1 MSLREE
7 TLLSKLYFVRCSLL
21 QKAFWQD
28 KAHFKMY
35 APLPQKGME
44 TGMKKFRIWILA
56 ALAAALCL
64 LCGCSAE
71 DFALPHEVQL
81 AVGQQCALAGEL
93 RFTGSLSD
101 ITPQDRAEFAQ
112 AVTDAVVHIAS
123 TDPSVAAVDQDGIVT
138 AVTPG
143 TATVLVSCVDLD
155 FYAEVNINVMEA
167 ATPESAALATPETA
181 AQSTPETATPESA
194 EPATPEYAASPET
207 AIPETATPERAAP
220 ATPETAA
227 TPQTATPETATP
239 ESAAPATP
247 ESAATPETA
256 KTATPETAAPLKMPR
271 ATEAPAATREETTAA
286 DEKTREPF
294 REFLK
299 KAGSTVANF
308 LGWLFD
314 KSKTTG

>member
-1 MSLREE
+1 
-7 TLLSKLYFVRCSLL
+7 
-21 QKAFWQD
+21 
-28 KAHFKMY
+28 MY

-123 TDPSVAAVDQDGIVT
+123 TDPSVAAVDQDGNVT

-155 FYAEVNINVMEA
+155 FYAEVNINVVEA

-194 EPATPEYAASPET
+194 EPATPESA
-207 AIPETATPERAAP
+207 ATPE
-220 ATPETAA
+220 
-227 TPQTATPETATP
+227 TATPETATP

-256 KTATPETAAPLKMPR
+256 KTATSESAALATPETAAQSTPETATPETAAPPKMPR

-308 LGWLFD
+308 FGGLFD
-314 KSKTTG
+314 KSKSTG

>member
-1 MSLREE
+1 
-7 TLLSKLYFVRCSLL
+7 
-21 QKAFWQD
+21 
-28 KAHFKMY
+28 MY

-123 TDPSVAAVDQDGIVT
+123 TDPSVAAVDQDGNVT

-155 FYAEVNINVMEA
+155 FYAEVNINVVEA

-194 EPATPEYAASPET
+194 
-207 AIPETATPERAAP
+207 AP
-220 ATPETAA
+220 ATPETATPESAESA
-227 TPQTATPETATP
+227 TPETAATLETAIPETATP

-256 KTATPETAAPLKMPR
+256 KTATPETAAPPKMPR
-271 ATEAPAATREETTAA
+271 ATEAPAATQEETTAA

-308 LGWLFD
+308 FGGLFD

>member
-1 MSLREE
+1 
-7 TLLSKLYFVRCSLL
+7 
-21 QKAFWQD
+21 
-28 KAHFKMY
+28 MY

-123 TDPSVAAVDQDGIVT
+123 TDPSVAAVDQDGNVT

-155 FYAEVNINVMEA
+155 FYAEVNINVVET
-167 ATPESAALATPETA
+167 ATPESATLATPETA
-181 AQSTPETATPESA
+181 AQSTPETATLES
-194 EPATPEYAASPET
+194 
-207 AIPETATPERAAP
+207 AAP
-220 ATPETAA
+220 ATPETA
-227 TPQTATPETATP
+227 ATP

-271 ATEAPAATREETTAA
+271 ATEAPAATQEETTAA

-308 LGWLFD
+308 FGGLFD
-314 KSKTTG
+314 QSKSTG

>member
-1 MSLREE
+1 
-7 TLLSKLYFVRCSLL
+7 
-21 QKAFWQD
+21 
-28 KAHFKMY
+28 MY
-35 APLPQKGME
+35 APLPQKGTE

-123 TDPSVAAVDQDGIVT
+123 TDPSVAAVDQDGNVT

-155 FYAEVNINVMEA
+155 FYAEVNINVVEA

-181 AQSTPETATPESA
+181 AQ
-194 EPATPEYAASPET
+194 
-207 AIPETATPERAAP
+207 
-220 ATPETAA
+220 
-227 TPQTATPETATP
+227 ATPETATP

-247 ESAATPETA
+247 ETATPESA
-256 KTATPETAAPLKMPR
+256 EPATPETAA
-271 ATEAPAATREETTAA
+271 TPAVSYTHLTLPTNSR
-286 DEKTREPF
+286 
-294 REFLK
+294 
-299 KAGSTVANF
+299 V
-308 LGWLFD
+308 
-314 KSKTTG
+314 

>member
-1 MSLREE
+1 
-7 TLLSKLYFVRCSLL
+7 
-21 QKAFWQD
+21 
-28 KAHFKMY
+28 MY

-123 TDPSVAAVDQDGIVT
+123 TDPSVAAVDQDGNVT

-155 FYAEVNINVMEA
+155 FYAEVNINVVEA
-167 ATPESAALATPETA
+167 ATPESAAFATPETA
-181 AQSTPETATPESA
+181 AQATPETATPESAAPATPETAATPESAVPATPETAAQATPETATPESA
-194 EPATPEYAASPET
+194 EPATPETAAPET
-207 AIPETATPERAAP
+207 AI
-220 ATPETAA
+220 
-227 TPQTATPETATP
+227 PETATP

-256 KTATPETAAPLKMPR
+256 KTATPETAAPPKIPR

-308 LGWLFD
+308 FGGLFD
-314 KSKTTG
+314 KSKSTG

>member
-1 MSLREE
+1 
-7 TLLSKLYFVRCSLL
+7 
-21 QKAFWQD
+21 
-28 KAHFKMY
+28 MY

-56 ALAAALCL
+56 ALAATLCL

-123 TDPSVAAVDQDGIVT
+123 TDPSVAAVDQDGNVT

-155 FYAEVNINVMEA
+155 FYAEVNINVVEA
-167 ATPESAALATPETA
+167 ATPESAAL
-181 AQSTPETATPESA
+181 
-194 EPATPEYAASPET
+194 
-207 AIPETATPERAAP
+207 
-220 ATPETAA
+220 
-227 TPQTATPETATP
+227 ATPETATP

-247 ESAATPETA
+247 ETAATP
-256 KTATPETAAPLKMPR
+256 
-271 ATEAPAATREETTAA
+271 
-286 DEKTREPF
+286 
-294 REFLK
+294 
-299 KAGSTVANF
+299 
-308 LGWLFD
+308 
-314 KSKTTG
+314 

>member
-1 MSLREE
+1 
-7 TLLSKLYFVRCSLL
+7 
-21 QKAFWQD
+21 
-28 KAHFKMY
+28 MY
-35 APLPQKGME
+35 APLPQKGTE

-112 AVTDAVVHIAS
+112 AVTDTVVHIAS
-123 TDPSVAAVDQDGIVT
+123 TDPSVAAVDQDGNVT

-194 EPATPEYAASPET
+194 APATPKPATPETGPVTPET
-207 AIPETATPERAAP
+207 APTPETATPESAEP
-220 ATPETAA
+220 ATSETAA
-227 TPQTATPETATP
+227 TPETTIPETATP

-256 KTATPETAAPLKMPR
+256 KTATPETAAPPKMPR

-308 LGWLFD
+308 FGGLFD

>member
-1 MSLREE
+1 
-7 TLLSKLYFVRCSLL
+7 
-21 QKAFWQD
+21 
-28 KAHFKMY
+28 MY

-101 ITPQDRAEFAQ
+101 ITPQERAEFAQ

-123 TDPSVAAVDQDGIVT
+123 TDPSVAAVDQDGNVT

-155 FYAEVNINVMEA
+155 FYAEVNINVVEA

-181 AQSTPETATPESA
+181 AQATPETATPESAAPATPETATPESA
-194 EPATPEYAASPET
+194 EPATPE
-207 AIPETATPERAAP
+207 TATPE
-220 ATPETAA
+220 
-227 TPQTATPETATP
+227 TATPETATP
-239 ESAAPATP
+239 ESAAPTTP

-286 DEKTREPF
+286 DEKAREPF

-308 LGWLFD
+308 FGGLFD
-314 KSKTTG
+314 QSKSMG

>member
-1 MSLREE
+1 
-7 TLLSKLYFVRCSLL
+7 
-21 QKAFWQD
+21 
-28 KAHFKMY
+28 MY

-101 ITPQDRAEFAQ
+101 ITPQERAEFAQ

-123 TDPSVAAVDQDGIVT
+123 TDPSVAAVDQDGNVT

-155 FYAEVNINVMEA
+155 FYAEVNINVVEA

-181 AQSTPETATPESA
+181 AQATPETATPESAAPATPETATPESA
-194 EPATPEYAASPET
+194 EPATPE
-207 AIPETATPERAAP
+207 TATPE
-220 ATPETAA
+220 
-227 TPQTATPETATP
+227 TATPETATP
-239 ESAAPATP
+239 ESAAPTTP

-256 KTATPETAAPLKMPR
+256 KTATPETAAPPKMPR
-271 ATEAPAATREETTAA
+271 ATEAPTATREETTAA

-308 LGWLFD
+308 FGGLFD

>member
-1 MSLREE
+1 
-7 TLLSKLYFVRCSLL
+7 
-21 QKAFWQD
+21 
-28 KAHFKMY
+28 MY

-123 TDPSVAAVDQDGIVT
+123 TDPSVAAVDQDGNVT

-155 FYAEVNINVMEA
+155 FYAEVNINVVEA

-181 AQSTPETATPESA
+181 AQATPETATPESAAPATPETATPESA
-194 EPATPEYAASPET
+194 EPATPE
-207 AIPETATPERAAP
+207 TATPE
-220 ATPETAA
+220 
-227 TPQTATPETATP
+227 TATPETATP
-239 ESAAPATP
+239 ESAAPTTP

-256 KTATPETAAPLKMPR
+256 KTATPETAAPPEMPR

-308 LGWLFD
+308 FGGLFD
-314 KSKTTG
+314 KSKSTE

>member
-1 MSLREE
+1 
-7 TLLSKLYFVRCSLL
+7 
-21 QKAFWQD
+21 
-28 KAHFKMY
+28 MY

-123 TDPSVAAVDQDGIVT
+123 TDPSVAAVDQDGNVT

-155 FYAEVNINVMEA
+155 FYAEVNINVVEA
-167 ATPESAALATPETA
+167 ATPKSAALATPETA
-181 AQSTPETATPESA
+181 AQATPETATPESA
-194 EPATPEYAASPET
+194 
-207 AIPETATPERAAP
+207 AP
-220 ATPETAA
+220 
-227 TPQTATPETATP
+227 ATPETATP

-256 KTATPETAAPLKMPR
+256 KTATPETAAPPKIPR

-308 LGWLFD
+308 FGGLFD
-314 KSKTTG
+314 KGKTTG

>member
-1 MSLREE
+1 
-7 TLLSKLYFVRCSLL
+7 
-21 QKAFWQD
+21 
-28 KAHFKMY
+28 MY

-123 TDPSVAAVDQDGIVT
+123 TDPSVAAVDQDGNVT

-155 FYAEVNINVMEA
+155 FYAEVNINVVED
-167 ATPESAALATPETA
+167 ATPESAALATPETATPESAAPATPETAATPESAVPVTPETA

-194 EPATPEYAASPET
+194 EPATSET
-207 AIPETATPERAAP
+207 A
-220 ATPETAA
+220 ATPETAI
-227 TPQTATPETATP
+227 PETATP

-256 KTATPETAAPLKMPR
+256 KTATPETAAPPKMPR

-308 LGWLFD
+308 FGGLFD
-314 KSKTTG
+314 KSKSTE

>member
-1 MSLREE
+1 
-7 TLLSKLYFVRCSLL
+7 
-21 QKAFWQD
+21 
-28 KAHFKMY
+28 MY
-35 APLPQKGME
+35 APLLQKGMK

-123 TDPSVAAVDQDGIVT
+123 TDPSVAAVDQDGNVT

-143 TATVLVSCVDLD
+143 TATVLVSCVNLD
-155 FYAEVNINVMEA
+155 FYAEVNINVVEA

-194 EPATPEYAASPET
+194 EPATPE
-207 AIPETATPERAAP
+207 TATPE
-220 ATPETAA
+220 
-227 TPQTATPETATP
+227 TATPETATP

-256 KTATPETAAPLKMPR
+256 KTATPETAAPPKMPR

-308 LGWLFD
+308 FGGLFD
-314 KSKTTG
+314 KSKSMG

>member
-1 MSLREE
+1 
-7 TLLSKLYFVRCSLL
+7 
-21 QKAFWQD
+21 
-28 KAHFKMY
+28 MY

-123 TDPSVAAVDQDGIVT
+123 TDPSVAAVDQDGNVT

-155 FYAEVNINVMEA
+155 FYAEVNINVVEA

-181 AQSTPETATPESA
+181 AQSTPATATPESA
-194 EPATPEYAASPET
+194 EPATPESA
-207 AIPETATPERAAP
+207 ATPE
-220 ATPETAA
+220 
-227 TPQTATPETATP
+227 TATPETATP

-256 KTATPETAAPLKMPR
+256 KTATPESAALATPETAARSTPETATPETAAPPKMPR

-308 LGWLFD
+308 FGGLFD
-314 KSKTTG
+314 KSKSTG

>member
-1 MSLREE
+1 MGEQ
-7 TLLSKLYFVRCSLL
+7 CSLL
-21 QKAFWQD
+21 QKAFWQG
-28 KAHFKMY
+28 KVRFEKG
-35 APLPQKGME
+35 APLPQKGMG

-123 TDPSVAAVDQDGIVT
+123 TDPSVATVDQDGNVT
-138 AVTPG
+138 AVAPG

-155 FYAEVNINVMEA
+155 FYAEVNIDVVEA
-167 ATPESAALATPETA
+167 ATPESAAPATPETAAQATPETATPESAALATPETA
-181 AQSTPETATPESA
+181 ATPESAAPATPETAAQATPETATPES
-194 EPATPEYAASPET
+194 
-207 AIPETATPERAAP
+207 AAP

-227 TPQTATPETATP
+227 TPKTATPETATP

-256 KTATPETAAPLKMPR
+256 KTATPETAAPPKTPI
-271 ATEAPAATREETTAA
+271 ATEAPTVTQEETTAA

-308 LGWLFD
+308 FGGLFD
-314 KSKTTG
+314 KGKTTG

>member
-1 MSLREE
+1 
-7 TLLSKLYFVRCSLL
+7 
-21 QKAFWQD
+21 
-28 KAHFKMY
+28 MY

-123 TDPSVAAVDQDGIVT
+123 TDPSVAAVDQDGNVT

-155 FYAEVNINVMEA
+155 FYAEVNINVVEA

-181 AQSTPETATPESA
+181 AQATPETATPESAAPATPETATPESA
-194 EPATPEYAASPET
+194 EPATPE
-207 AIPETATPERAAP
+207 TATPE
-220 ATPETAA
+220 
-227 TPQTATPETATP
+227 TATPETATP
-239 ESAAPATP
+239 ESAAPTTP

-256 KTATPETAAPLKMPR
+256 KTATPETAAPPKMPR
-271 ATEAPAATREETTAA
+271 ATEAPTATREETTAA

-308 LGWLFD
+308 FGGLFD
-314 KSKTTG
+314 KSKSTE

>member
-1 MSLREE
+1 
-7 TLLSKLYFVRCSLL
+7 
-21 QKAFWQD
+21 
-28 KAHFKMY
+28 MY
-35 APLPQKGME
+35 APLPQKGTE

-123 TDPSVAAVDQDGIVT
+123 TDPSVAAVDQDGNVT

-155 FYAEVNINVMEA
+155 FYAEVNINVVEA
-167 ATPESAALATPETA
+167 ATPESAALATPETATPESAAPATPETAATPESAVPVTPETA

-194 EPATPEYAASPET
+194 EPATPET
-207 AIPETATPERAAP
+207 A
-220 ATPETAA
+220 ATPET
-227 TPQTATPETATP
+227 TIPETATP

-308 LGWLFD
+308 FGGLFD

>member
-1 MSLREE
+1 
-7 TLLSKLYFVRCSLL
+7 
-21 QKAFWQD
+21 
-28 KAHFKMY
+28 MY

-123 TDPSVAAVDQDGIVT
+123 TDPSVAAVDQDGNVT

-155 FYAEVNINVMEA
+155 FYAEVNINVVEA

-194 EPATPEYAASPET
+194 EPATPETATPET
-207 AIPETATPERAAP
+207 AIPETATPESAEP
-220 ATPETAA
+220 ATPE
-227 TPQTATPETATP
+227 TATPETATP

-271 ATEAPAATREETTAA
+271 ETEAPAATREETTAA

-308 LGWLFD
+308 FGGLFD

>member
-1 MSLREE
+1 
-7 TLLSKLYFVRCSLL
+7 
-21 QKAFWQD
+21 
-28 KAHFKMY
+28 MY
-35 APLPQKGME
+35 APLLQKGMK

-123 TDPSVAAVDQDGIVT
+123 TDPSVAAVDQDGNVT

-143 TATVLVSCVDLD
+143 TATVLVSCVNLD
-155 FYAEVNINVMEA
+155 FYAEVNINVVEA

-194 EPATPEYAASPET
+194 EPATPE
-207 AIPETATPERAAP
+207 TATPE
-220 ATPETAA
+220 
-227 TPQTATPETATP
+227 TATPETATP

-256 KTATPETAAPLKMPR
+256 KTATPETAAPPKMPR

-308 LGWLFD
+308 FGGLFD
-314 KSKTTG
+314 KSKTMG

>member
-1 MSLREE
+1 
-7 TLLSKLYFVRCSLL
+7 
-21 QKAFWQD
+21 
-28 KAHFKMY
+28 MY

-101 ITPQDRAEFAQ
+101 ITPQERAEFAQ

-123 TDPSVAAVDQDGIVT
+123 TDPSVAAVDQDGNVT

-155 FYAEVNINVMEA
+155 FYAEVNINVVEA
-167 ATPESAALATPETA
+167 
-181 AQSTPETATPESA
+181 
-194 EPATPEYAASPET
+194 
-207 AIPETATPERAAP
+207 
-220 ATPETAA
+220 
-227 TPQTATPETATP
+227 
-239 ESAAPATP
+239 
-247 ESAATPETA
+247 
-256 KTATPETAAPLKMPR
+256 ATPETAAPPKMPR
-271 ATEAPAATREETTAA
+271 ATEAPTATREETTAA

-308 LGWLFD
+308 FGGLFD
-314 KSKTTG
+314 QSKSTG

>member
-1 MSLREE
+1 
-7 TLLSKLYFVRCSLL
+7 
-21 QKAFWQD
+21 
-28 KAHFKMY
+28 MY

-123 TDPSVAAVDQDGIVT
+123 TDPSVAAVDQDGNVT

-155 FYAEVNINVMEA
+155 FYAEVNINVVEA

-194 EPATPEYAASPET
+194 
-207 AIPETATPERAAP
+207 AP

-227 TPQTATPETATP
+227 TPESAVPVTPETAAQSTPETATPESAEPATPETATPETATPETATP

-256 KTATPETAAPLKMPR
+256 KTATPETAAPPKMPR

-308 LGWLFD
+308 FGGLFD
-314 KSKTTG
+314 KSKSTE

>member
-1 MSLREE
+1 
-7 TLLSKLYFVRCSLL
+7 
-21 QKAFWQD
+21 
-28 KAHFKMY
+28 MY

-123 TDPSVAAVDQDGIVT
+123 TDPSVAAVDQDGNVT

-155 FYAEVNINVMEA
+155 FYAEVNINVVEA

-194 EPATPEYAASPET
+194 
-207 AIPETATPERAAP
+207 AP
-220 ATPETAA
+220 ATPETATPESAEPA
-227 TPQTATPETATP
+227 TPETATPETATPETATP
-239 ESAAPATP
+239 ESAAPATL

-256 KTATPETAAPLKMPR
+256 KTATPETAAPPKMPR

-308 LGWLFD
+308 FGGLFD
-314 KSKTTG
+314 KSKSMG

>member
-1 MSLREE
+1 
-7 TLLSKLYFVRCSLL
+7 
-21 QKAFWQD
+21 
-28 KAHFKMY
+28 MY

-123 TDPSVAAVDQDGIVT
+123 TDPSVAAVDQDGNVT

-155 FYAEVNINVMEA
+155 FYAEVNINVVEA

-181 AQSTPETATPESA
+181 AQATPETATPESA
-194 EPATPEYAASPET
+194 
-207 AIPETATPERAAP
+207 AP
-220 ATPETAA
+220 ATPE
-227 TPQTATPETATP
+227 TATPETATP

-308 LGWLFD
+308 FGGLFD

>member
-1 MSLREE
+1 
-7 TLLSKLYFVRCSLL
+7 
-21 QKAFWQD
+21 
-28 KAHFKMY
+28 MY
-35 APLPQKGME
+35 APLPQKGTE

-112 AVTDAVVHIAS
+112 AVTDTVVHIAS
-123 TDPSVAAVDQDGIVT
+123 TDPSVAAVDQDGNVT

-194 EPATPEYAASPET
+194 EPTTPETAATPET
-207 AIPETATPERAAP
+207 AIPETATPESAEP

-227 TPQTATPETATP
+227 TPETTIPETATP

-308 LGWLFD
+308 FGGLFD

>member
-1 MSLREE
+1 
-7 TLLSKLYFVRCSLL
+7 
-21 QKAFWQD
+21 
-28 KAHFKMY
+28 MY
-35 APLPQKGME
+35 APLLQKGME

-101 ITPQDRAEFAQ
+101 ITPQERAEFAQ

-123 TDPSVAAVDQDGIVT
+123 TDPSVAAVDQDGNVT

-155 FYAEVNINVMEA
+155 FYAEVNINVVEA
-167 ATPESAALATPETA
+167 ATPESAALATPETAAQATPETATPESAAPATPETAATPESAVPVTPETA

-194 EPATPEYAASPET
+194 EPATPE
-207 AIPETATPERAAP
+207 TATPE
-220 ATPETAA
+220 
-227 TPQTATPETATP
+227 TATPETATP
-239 ESAAPATP
+239 ESAAPTTP

-256 KTATPETAAPLKMPR
+256 KTATPETAAPPKMPR
-271 ATEAPAATREETTAA
+271 ATEAPTATREETTAA

-308 LGWLFD
+308 FGGLFD
-314 KSKTTG
+314 QSKSTG

>member
-1 MSLREE
+1 
-7 TLLSKLYFVRCSLL
+7 
-21 QKAFWQD
+21 
-28 KAHFKMY
+28 MY
-35 APLPQKGME
+35 APLPQKGMK

-123 TDPSVAAVDQDGIVT
+123 TDPSVAAVDQDGNVT

-155 FYAEVNINVMEA
+155 FYAEVNINVVEA

-181 AQSTPETATPESA
+181 AQAAPETATPESAALATPETAAQSPPETATPESA
-194 EPATPEYAASPET
+194 EPAP
-207 AIPETATPERAAP
+207 
-220 ATPETAA
+220 PETAA
-227 TPQTATPETATP
+227 TPETATPETATP

-256 KTATPETAAPLKMPR
+256 KMATPETAAPLKMPR

-308 LGWLFD
+308 FGGLFD
-314 KSKTTG
+314 KSKSTE

>member
-1 MSLREE
+1 
-7 TLLSKLYFVRCSLL
+7 
-21 QKAFWQD
+21 
-28 KAHFKMY
+28 MY

-123 TDPSVAAVDQDGIVT
+123 TDPSVAAVDQDGNVT

-155 FYAEVNINVMEA
+155 FYAEVNINVVEA

-181 AQSTPETATPESA
+181 TPESA
-194 EPATPEYAASPET
+194 EPATPESA
-207 AIPETATPERAAP
+207 ATPE
-220 ATPETAA
+220 
-227 TPQTATPETATP
+227 TATPETATP

-256 KTATPETAAPLKMPR
+256 KTATSESAALATPETAAQSTPETATPETAAPPKMPR

-308 LGWLFD
+308 FGGLFD
-314 KSKTTG
+314 QSKSTG

>member
-1 MSLREE
+1 
-7 TLLSKLYFVRCSLL
+7 
-21 QKAFWQD
+21 
-28 KAHFKMY
+28 MY

-123 TDPSVAAVDQDGIVT
+123 TDPSVAAVDQDGNVT

-155 FYAEVNINVMEA
+155 FYAEVNINVVEA

-194 EPATPEYAASPET
+194 
-207 AIPETATPERAAP
+207 AP
-220 ATPETAA
+220 ATPETATPESAEPA
-227 TPQTATPETATP
+227 TPETATPETATPETATP
-239 ESAAPATP
+239 ESAAPTTP

-256 KTATPETAAPLKMPR
+256 KTATPETAAPPKMPR
-271 ATEAPAATREETTAA
+271 ATEAPTATREETTAA

-308 LGWLFD
+308 FGGLFD
-314 KSKTTG
+314 QSKSTG

>member
-1 MSLREE
+1 
-7 TLLSKLYFVRCSLL
+7 
-21 QKAFWQD
+21 
-28 KAHFKMY
+28 MY

-123 TDPSVAAVDQDGIVT
+123 TDPSVAAVDQDGNVT

-155 FYAEVNINVMEA
+155 FYAEVNINVVEA

-181 AQSTPETATPESA
+181 AQATPETATPESAAPATPETAATPESAVPATPETAAPATPETATPESA
-194 EPATPEYAASPET
+194 EPATPETAAPET
-207 AIPETATPERAAP
+207 AI
-220 ATPETAA
+220 
-227 TPQTATPETATP
+227 PETATP

-256 KTATPETAAPLKMPR
+256 KTATPETAAPPKIPR

-299 KAGSTVANF
+299 KAGSTVADF
-308 LGWLFD
+308 FGGLFD
-314 KSKTTG
+314 KGKTTG

>member
-1 MSLREE
+1 
-7 TLLSKLYFVRCSLL
+7 
-21 QKAFWQD
+21 
-28 KAHFKMY
+28 MY
-35 APLPQKGME
+35 APLLQKGME

-123 TDPSVAAVDQDGIVT
+123 TDPSVAAVDQDGNVT

-155 FYAEVNINVMEA
+155 FYAEVNINVVEA

-194 EPATPEYAASPET
+194 APAT
-207 AIPETATPERAAP
+207 PETATPESAEP

-227 TPQTATPETATP
+227 TPENATPETATP

-256 KTATPETAAPLKMPR
+256 KTATPETAAPPKMPR
-271 ATEAPAATREETTAA
+271 ATEAPAATREETTAS
-286 DEKTREPF
+286 DEKAREPF

-308 LGWLFD
+308 FGGLFD
-314 KSKTTG
+314 KSKSTG

>member
-1 MSLREE
+1 
-7 TLLSKLYFVRCSLL
+7 
-21 QKAFWQD
+21 
-28 KAHFKMY
+28 MY

-101 ITPQDRAEFAQ
+101 ITPQERAEFAQ

-123 TDPSVAAVDQDGIVT
+123 TDPSVAAVDQDGNVT

-155 FYAEVNINVMEA
+155 FYAEVNINVVEA

-181 AQSTPETATPESA
+181 AQATPETATPESAAPATPETATPESA
-194 EPATPEYAASPET
+194 EPATPE
-207 AIPETATPERAAP
+207 TATPE
-220 ATPETAA
+220 
-227 TPQTATPETATP
+227 TATPETATP
-239 ESAAPATP
+239 ESAAPTTP

-256 KTATPETAAPLKMPR
+256 KTATPETAAPPKMPR
-271 ATEAPAATREETTAA
+271 ATEAPTATREETTAA

-308 LGWLFD
+308 FGGLFD
-314 KSKTTG
+314 KSKTAE

>member
-1 MSLREE
+1 
-7 TLLSKLYFVRCSLL
+7 
-21 QKAFWQD
+21 
-28 KAHFKMY
+28 MY

-56 ALAAALCL
+56 ALTAALCL

-101 ITPQDRAEFAQ
+101 ITPQERAEFAQ

-123 TDPSVAAVDQDGIVT
+123 TDPSVAAVDQDGNVT

-155 FYAEVNINVMEA
+155 FYAEVNINVVEA

-181 AQSTPETATPESA
+181 AQATPETATPESAAPATPETATPESA
-194 EPATPEYAASPET
+194 EPATPE
-207 AIPETATPERAAP
+207 TATPE
-220 ATPETAA
+220 
-227 TPQTATPETATP
+227 TATPETATP
-239 ESAAPATP
+239 ESAAPTTP

-256 KTATPETAAPLKMPR
+256 KTATPETAAPPKMPR
-271 ATEAPAATREETTAA
+271 ATEAPTATREETTAA

-308 LGWLFD
+308 FGGLFD
-314 KSKTTG
+314 QSKSTG

>member
-1 MSLREE
+1 
-7 TLLSKLYFVRCSLL
+7 
-21 QKAFWQD
+21 
-28 KAHFKMY
+28 MY

-123 TDPSVAAVDQDGIVT
+123 TDPSVAAVDQGGNVT

-155 FYAEVNINVMEA
+155 FYAEVNINVVEA
-167 ATPESAALATPETA
+167 ATPESAALATPETAAQATPETATPESAAPATPETAATPESAVPATPETA

-194 EPATPEYAASPET
+194 EPATPET
-207 AIPETATPERAAP
+207 AAAP
-220 ATPETAA
+220 ENAI
-227 TPQTATPETATP
+227 PETATP

-256 KTATPETAAPLKMPR
+256 KTATPETAAPPKIPR

-308 LGWLFD
+308 FGGLFD
-314 KSKTTG
+314 KGKTTG

>member
-1 MSLREE
+1 
-7 TLLSKLYFVRCSLL
+7 
-21 QKAFWQD
+21 
-28 KAHFKMY
+28 MY
-35 APLPQKGME
+35 APLLQKGME

-123 TDPSVAAVDQDGIVT
+123 TDPSVAAVDQDGNVT

-143 TATVLVSCVDLD
+143 TATVLVSCVI
-155 FYAEVNINVMEA
+155 AWPNVRPD
-167 ATPESAALATPETA
+167 TPGMYSKLKSISPA
-181 AQSTPETATPESA
+181 TPETATPESA
-194 EPATPEYAASPET
+194 EPATPE
-207 AIPETATPERAAP
+207 
-220 ATPETAA
+220 TAA
-227 TPQTATPETATP
+227 TPENATPETATP

-256 KTATPETAAPLKMPR
+256 KTATPETAAPPKMPR

-286 DEKTREPF
+286 DEKAREPF

-308 LGWLFD
+308 FGGLFD
-314 KSKTTG
+314 KSKSTG

>member
-1 MSLREE
+1 
-7 TLLSKLYFVRCSLL
+7 
-21 QKAFWQD
+21 
-28 KAHFKMY
+28 MY

-56 ALAAALCL
+56 ALTAALCL

-123 TDPSVAAVDQDGIVT
+123 TDPSVAAVDQDGNVT

-155 FYAEVNINVMEA
+155 FYAEVNINVVEA

-181 AQSTPETATPESA
+181 AQATPETATPESAAPATPETATPESA
-194 EPATPEYAASPET
+194 EPATPE
-207 AIPETATPERAAP
+207 TATPE
-220 ATPETAA
+220 
-227 TPQTATPETATP
+227 TATPETATP
-239 ESAAPATP
+239 ESAAPTTP

-256 KTATPETAAPLKMPR
+256 KTATPETAAPPKMPR
-271 ATEAPAATREETTAA
+271 ATEAPTATREETTAA

-308 LGWLFD
+308 FGGLFD
-314 KSKTTG
+314 QSKSTG

>member
-1 MSLREE
+1 
-7 TLLSKLYFVRCSLL
+7 
-21 QKAFWQD
+21 
-28 KAHFKMY
+28 MY

-123 TDPSVAAVDQDGIVT
+123 TDPSVAAVDQDGNVT

-155 FYAEVNINVMEA
+155 FYAEVNINVVEA
-167 ATPESAALATPETA
+167 ATPESAALATPETAAQATPETATPESAAPATPETAATPESAVPVTPETA

-194 EPATPEYAASPET
+194 EPATPET
-207 AIPETATPERAAP
+207 ACYSRDRYPGNGYPPKVQLRQHRKAP
-220 ATPETAA
+220 HPKQQKRPRRKLRPRSKCQEQPK
-227 TPQTATPETATP
+227 PQLQLGKKQRLLTKKTKRTVPRIFE
-239 ESAAPATP
+239 ESRQHHG
-247 ESAATPETA
+247 
-256 KTATPETAAPLKMPR
+256 K
-271 ATEAPAATREETTAA
+271 
-286 DEKTREPF
+286 
-294 REFLK
+294 
-299 KAGSTVANF
+299 
-308 LGWLFD
+308 LFWRVVR
-314 KSKTTG
+314 

>member
-1 MSLREE
+1 
-7 TLLSKLYFVRCSLL
+7 
-21 QKAFWQD
+21 
-28 KAHFKMY
+28 MY
-35 APLPQKGME
+35 APLLQKGMK

-123 TDPSVAAVDQDGIVT
+123 TDPSVAAVDQDGNVT

-143 TATVLVSCVDLD
+143 TATVLVSCVNLD
-155 FYAEVNINVMEA
+155 FYAEVNINVVEA

-194 EPATPEYAASPET
+194 EPATPE
-207 AIPETATPERAAP
+207 
-220 ATPETAA
+220 
-227 TPQTATPETATP
+227 TATPETATP
-239 ESAAPATP
+239 ETATPKSAAPATP

-256 KTATPETAAPLKMPR
+256 KTATPETAAPPEMPR

-308 LGWLFD
+308 FGGLFD

>member
-1 MSLREE
+1 
-7 TLLSKLYFVRCSLL
+7 
-21 QKAFWQD
+21 
-28 KAHFKMY
+28 
-35 APLPQKGME
+35 
-44 TGMKKFRIWILA
+44 MKKFKIWILA

-93 RFTGSLSD
+93 RFTGSLAD

-123 TDPSVAAVDQDGIVT
+123 TDPSVATVDQDGNVT
-138 AVTPG
+138 AVAPG

-155 FYAEVNINVMEA
+155 FYAEVNIDVVEA
-167 ATPESAALATPETA
+167 ATPESAAPA
-181 AQSTPETATPESA
+181 TPETATPESA
-194 EPATPEYAASPET
+194 APATSETAATPETAATATPET
-207 AIPETATPERAAP
+207 AAPTAPETATPESAAP

-227 TPQTATPETATP
+227 PATPETASPESAATP

-256 KTATPETAAPLKMPR
+256 KTATPETAVPPKTPK
-271 ATEAPAATREETTAA
+271 ATDPPATAQEETTAA
-286 DEKTREPF
+286 EEKTREPF

-299 KAGSTVANF
+299 KVGSTVADF
-308 LGWLFD
+308 FGGLFD
-314 KSKTTG
+314 RGKTTG

>member
-1 MSLREE
+1 
-7 TLLSKLYFVRCSLL
+7 
-21 QKAFWQD
+21 
-28 KAHFKMY
+28 MY

-123 TDPSVAAVDQDGIVT
+123 TDPSVAAVDQDGNVT

-155 FYAEVNINVMEA
+155 FYAEVNINVVEA
-167 ATPESAALATPETA
+167 ATPESAALATPETAAQATPETATPESAAPATPETAATPESAVPVTPETA

-194 EPATPEYAASPET
+194 EPATPE
-207 AIPETATPERAAP
+207 TATPE
-220 ATPETAA
+220 
-227 TPQTATPETATP
+227 TATPETATP

-256 KTATPETAAPLKMPR
+256 KTATPETAAPPKMPR

-308 LGWLFD
+308 FGGLFD
-314 KSKTTG
+314 QSKSTG